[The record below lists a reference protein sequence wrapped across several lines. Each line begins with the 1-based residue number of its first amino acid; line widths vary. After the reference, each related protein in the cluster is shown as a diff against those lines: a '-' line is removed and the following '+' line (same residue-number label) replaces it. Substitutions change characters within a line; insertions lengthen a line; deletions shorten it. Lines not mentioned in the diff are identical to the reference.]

1 MMDLG
6 VCGRRATLAPRKN
19 RAHVAAAPTATAAM
33 TIWGHAK
40 ITEVARSSGELA
52 ASEKMVAA
60 PIGWNFMATNNS
72 APEIAR

>member
-6 VCGRRATLAPRKN
+6 VCGRRATFAPRKN
-19 RAHVAAAPTATAAM
+19 RAHVAAAPTAAAAM

-40 ITEVARSSGELA
+40 ITEVARSRGELT

-60 PIGWNFMATNNS
+60 RIGWNFMANH
-72 APEIAR
+72 